1 MARARRSTASPLDE
15 VHTTVAERLGRAGLR
30 YTSSRRRVVEVLAA
44 TDRPLTIPDIL
55 ERDRS
60 LAQSSTYRNL
70 AELIAAGVVHRIV
83 AGDEHGHYEL
93 SEDLTHHHHHLVCSR
108 CGRVED
114 FSPSDD
120 LEAALHDALA
130 RAAAA
135 AGFSMERHR
144 LDVVGTCPACE

>member
-1 MARARRSTASPLDE
+1 
-15 VHTTVAERLGRAGLR
+15 
-30 YTSSRRRVVEVLAA
+30 
-44 TDRPLTIPDIL
+44 
-55 ERDRS
+55 
-60 LAQSSTYRNL
+60 
-70 AELIAAGVVHRIV
+70 
-83 AGDEHGHYEL
+83 
-93 SEDLTHHHHHLVCSR
+93 
-108 CGRVED
+108 VED